1 VFGKRDE
8 APKRTDAF
16 QINTLIGEGSEF
28 EGNLNLSSSTRID
41 GRVKG
46 NIKGEATLIIGETG
60 SVEGNIRCNEVV
72 IFGTVN
78 GNVEANKIEL
88 KGGSKLTGDIKTNIL
103 IVEEG
108 AFYTGHCSMGQTET
122 PQSAT

>member
-1 VFGKRDE
+1 MFGRRGE
-8 APKRTDAF
+8 TPKRIDTF
-16 QINTLIGEGSEF
+16 QVNTLIGEGCEF

-46 NIKGEATLIIGETG
+46 NIKCEATLIIGETG

-78 GNVEANKIEL
+78 GNIEANKIEL
-88 KGGSKLTGDIKTNIL
+88 RGGSKLTGDIKTNIL
-103 IVEEG
+103 VVEEG
-108 AFYTGHCSMGQTET
+108 AFYVGHCSMGGVSQTET
-122 PQSAT
+122 P